1 LPTAQNLR
9 SAYRWGKK
17 IKIKIKIKINNS
29 EAAFEPT

>member
-9 SAYRWGKK
+9 SAFPRGKK
-17 IKIKIKIKINNS
+17 IKIKINSNN

>member
-17 IKIKIKIKINNS
+17 IKIKINNN

>member
-9 SAYRWGKK
+9 SAFPRGKK
-17 IKIKIKIKINNS
+17 IKIQIKINSNN

>member
-17 IKIKIKIKINNS
+17 IKIKIKINNND
-29 EAAFEPT
+29 AAFEPT